1 MGQLKKIK
9 YRMNN
14 EGCDKK
20 LRITLKPF
28 NLPTDRHYVK
38 VGNDVIKFQSEFCR
52 NDGSHLPKDLP
63 EHVQKVIESDI
74 RDAVIKL
81 CIGELDNQKRL
92 EKAQSV
98 IKIDKK
104 PWHTKKRYYT
114 AVGTEFKDS
123 AKKKNLNPKYMYIL
137 SLKLKEETFQQSE
150 SARESK
156 SRKRRHQGL
165 NPSAEPLDKRSS
177 CTIC

>member
-63 EHVQKVIESDI
+63 EHVQKVIESD
-74 RDAVIKL
+74 
-81 CIGELDNQKRL
+81 NQKRL

-150 SARESK
+150 GARESK